1 MQLSNEKILV
11 NIELVFSRKKEK
23 KKYIYTIK
31 FFRLE
36 YIFISIHATNS
47 RVMFKSKSI
56 LFDINR

>member
-36 YIFISIHATNS
+36 FHIYSHLYMQRIRELCSKVNRFFSI
-47 RVMFKSKSI
+47 
-56 LFDINR
+56 